1 MKTKLLLLA
10 FSMFMS
16 ILLHAQ
22 TTAIPDANFEQALI
36 DLLIDTDG
44 TVNGEVETADI
55 SGIVDLDI
63 HWKQISDLTGIEGFS
78 NLEILRCSS
87 NQLTS
92 LDLSQNDSL
101 REVNCR
107 GNDLTSIDV
116 SKCKKLKSLNCE
128 YNELQ
133 YLDVSENSEL
143 EVLVCGIGN
152 KIGYYGKLDVSK
164 NLNLKTLFC
173 NSIVLT
179 ELDVSK
185 NTKLESLYCNNN
197 YINSLEVNAN
207 TSLEYLSCSSNQIT
221 ELNLSEN
228 KLLNTLYCSNNQLEE
243 LDLSEN
249 DKLVDITCDSNQIRS
264 LDVSHIFG
272 LGRLGCSS
280 NDLTSLNVRNGNN
293 SNIWGFY
300 AEANPSLFCIQ
311 VDDAENANAGLY
323 PYQNWKKDD
332 RATYSEDCAQPVTIS
347 VNDVFEQL
355 LVDLNIDSDGEVN
368 GEVSTSDIYGLLEL
382 EVPSG
387 YSISNLDGI
396 ENLISLENLIVSDIG
411 LTSLDLSN
419 NPTLKQIDCSNNLL
433 TDLDLSNNLNLT
445 QIDCSNNLLTDLD
458 LSNNLNLTH
467 IDVSN
472 NPITPGSLIL
482 PANYSPRKNAP
493 DAMQVEN
500 SQLKTYLSND
510 NLLYLNVANTI
521 LTSIDV
527 SYFESLDS
535 FDVQGSQLDSLDV
548 SNNASLS
555 YLNTTNTPLTCVQVS
570 QDQLNNIPVA
580 WVKDATTTY
589 SVDCKIFL
597 GVDDEILS
605 EGLKLYPNPVSDILI
620 IDSKIEI
627 KKIEIYSILG
637 QRVKEINSD
646 FNSISTNQL
655 SRGIFLIKIYS
666 EKGISVRKLIK
677 Q

>member
-1 MKTKLLLLA
+1 MKAKLLFLSVLWISLIS
-10 FSMFMS
+10 FS
-16 ILLHAQ
+16 Q
-22 TTAIPDANFEQALI
+22 NTYVPDDNFEQALI
-36 DLLIDTDG
+36 DLGIDSDRTIND
-44 TVNGEVETADI
+44 TIATADI
-55 SGIVDLDI
+55 SGIENLDV
-63 HWKQISDLTGIEGFS
+63 HWKQIRDLTGIEGFS
-78 NLEILRCSS
+78 NLKVLRCSS
-87 NQLTS
+87 NQLIS

-173 NSIVLT
+173 NSILLN

-221 ELNLSEN
+221 ELILLEN

-272 LGRLGCSS
+272 LGRLWCSG
-280 NDLTSLNVRNGNN
+280 NDLTSLNVRNRNN
-293 SNIWGFY
+293 SIIYAFY

-355 LVDLNIDSDGEVN
+355 LVDLHIDSDGEVN

-396 ENLISLENLIVSDIG
+396 ENLISLESLIVSDIG
-411 LTSLDLSN
+411 LTSLDVSN
-419 NPTLKQIDCSNNLL
+419 NPTLKQIDCSNNQL
-433 TDLDLSNNLNLT
+433 TSLDLNNNLGLNQLDCSNNQISSLDLSNNLMLT
-445 QIDCSNNLLTDLD
+445 Y
-458 LSNNLNLTH
+458 

-482 PANYSPRKNAP
+482 PANSLYGKNAS
-493 DAMQVEN
+493 DALKIEN
-500 SQLKTYLSND
+500 SKLKTYLSND
-510 NLLYLNVANTI
+510 NLLYLNVANTN

-527 SYFESLDS
+527 SYFVSLDS
-535 FDVQGSQLDSLDV
+535 LDVQGSQLDSLDV
-548 SNNASLS
+548 SNNANLS
-555 YLNTTNTPLTCVQVS
+555 YLNTTNTSLTCVQVS
-570 QDQLNNIPVA
+570 QDQLNNIPTA

-589 SVDCKIFL
+589 SVDCNAMS
-597 GVDDEILS
+597 DEDFNNS
-605 EGLKLYPNPVSDILI
+605 TFSMYPNPFSEELI
-620 IDSKIEI
+620 IDFIEEARYSIINLNGQTLRQGNLTKGESTLDLSTISSGLYFIKLKTEKGNITKKVI
-627 KKIEIYSILG
+627 KK
-637 QRVKEINSD
+637 
-646 FNSISTNQL
+646 
-655 SRGIFLIKIYS
+655 
-666 EKGISVRKLIK
+666 
-677 Q
+677 

>member
-1 MKTKLLLLA
+1 MKTKLLVFA

-16 ILLHAQ
+16 IFLHAQ
-22 TTAIPDANFEQALI
+22 TTALPDANFEQALI

-55 SGIVDLDI
+55 SGILDLDI
-63 HWKQISDLTGIEGFS
+63 HWKQIRDLTGIEGFS
-78 NLEILRCSS
+78 NLKVLRCSS
-87 NQLTS
+87 NYLTS

-107 GNDLTSIDV
+107 GNDLISIDV

-143 EVLVCGIGN
+143 EGLACGIGN

-164 NLNLKTLFC
+164 NLNLKALSC
-173 NSIVLT
+173 NSILLN

-207 TSLEYLSCSSNQIT
+207 TSLEYLSCSSLQIT

-228 KLLNTLYCSNNQLEE
+228 KLLRTLDCSNNQLEE

-272 LGRLGCSS
+272 LGRLWCSG

-293 SNIWGFY
+293 SNIWAFY

-311 VDDAENANAGLY
+311 VDDAARANAGEA
-323 PYQNWKKDD
+323 PYHNWRKDD
-332 RATYSEDCAQPVTIS
+332 IATYSEDCAQPVTVS

-382 EVPSG
+382 IVPSG
-387 YSISNLDGI
+387 YGISNLEGI
-396 ENLISLENLIVSDIG
+396 ENLISLESLIVSDIG
-411 LTSLDLSN
+411 LTSLDLSK
-419 NPTLKQIDCSNNLL
+419 NPTLK
-433 TDLDLSNNLNLT
+433 

-493 DAMQVEN
+493 DALQVEN
-500 SQLKTYLSND
+500 SQLKTFLSND
-510 NLLYLNVANTI
+510 NLLYLNVANTN

-570 QDQLNNIPVA
+570 QDQLINIPVA
-580 WVKDATTTY
+580 WVKDVTTTY
-589 SVDCKIFL
+589 SVDCKSFL
-597 GVDDEILS
+597 GVEDEILA
-605 EGLKLYPNPVSDILI
+605 EGLKIYPNPVSDILSVE
-620 IDSKIEI
+620 SKLAL
-627 KKIEIYSILG
+627 KKVEIYSILG
-637 QRVKEINSD
+637 QKVKEINSD
-646 FNSISTNQL
+646 FNSISTNHL

-666 EKGISVRKLIK
+666 DKGIAVRKLIK